1 MSRLLGMR
9 ATAGIA
15 GCMLLA
21 GAFAAPV
28 NAITI
33 TIDGRSLTASEVC
46 DARFVK
52 NTPPYYRTTPTAVPD
67 DERTRWA
74 PLSNKGI
81 VQKGDLKKWCV
92 PTFGYFVFC
101 LEDSEYY
108 LRDADELLDCRT

>member
-21 GAFAAPV
+21 GA
-28 NAITI
+28 
-33 TIDGRSLTASEVC
+33 
-46 DARFVK
+46 K
-52 NTPPYYRTTPTAVPD
+52 
-67 DERTRWA
+67 RWA

-81 VQKGDLKKWCV
+81 VQKGDQKKWCV

-108 LRDADELLDCRT
+108 LRDAVELLDCRT